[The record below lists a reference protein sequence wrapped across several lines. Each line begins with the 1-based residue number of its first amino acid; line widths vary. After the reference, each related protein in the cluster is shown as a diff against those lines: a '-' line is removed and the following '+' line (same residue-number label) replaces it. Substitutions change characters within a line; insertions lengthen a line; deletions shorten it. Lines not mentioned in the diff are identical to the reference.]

1 MSTLEYIVLAV
12 IVILALF
19 LIVRMIRRVAKGES
33 ACMFCKSCGDDA
45 EKPSCSV
52 PEESSSKQEDKS
64 ETKKD

>member
-33 ACMFCKSCGDDA
+33 ACMFCKSCDK
-45 EKPSCSV
+45 EKSSCSV
-52 PEESSSKQEDKS
+52 PEESSGKQEDES